1 VSRLDVSSR
10 DVFDRG
16 NVHVVVEGP
25 CEELSDEAL
34 VVFDGFRTVRPG

>member
-1 VSRLDVSSR
+1 VPRLDLSSR

-16 NVHVVVEGP
+16 NVDVDVEGP

-34 VVFDGFRTVRPG
+34 AVFDGFWTVR